1 MRTKVH
7 SLLFIFIFLCAV
19 GCENR
24 YHDEQFRIQV
34 QQLDSDLENRWS
46 TNGVAVISVEPNGPA
61 ARAHLE
67 EGELISYVVGEYS
80 LGSGG
85 NYRRAAKKAMHRDNN
100 LILRFA
106 DDRTVRLAVRRS
118 GDKTGLKVNGNTV
131 SEVKQGSPAANAN
144 IRIGDTIDAVID
156 ERKIRTIDDYKEAIE
171 EFTKHG
177 SKLTFRTTELAGVKI
192 AAVEALGELGDARA
206 VDPLM
211 DIVEQSGDLSL
222 RKPAVRSLARLVEFS
237 RSRSADATKR
247 VQAPRGEIEEGRLVA
262 LAQRYIKRAVE
273 PDQEIRRTC
282 IAILGVLKPHS
293 AIEVLTAVM
302 EDRGEVPGIRFQA
315 GLGLSQIGTDAVD
328 SLIVAFNRGDAN
340 VKDIA
345 ASALGNIGGVRSRDV
360 LIDALDS
367 LEELTIRLTIVDA
380 LARIGDAPAIRAL
393 QSQKERFQGESSLNT
408 FLNEVLAQ
416 LEAQTM

>member
-1 MRTKVH
+1 MLKKVQ
-7 SLLFIFIFLCAV
+7 SSLFIIVFLCAV

-24 YHDEQFRIQV
+24 YHDEQFKIQV

-46 TNGVAVISVEPNGPA
+46 TNGVVVISVEPNGPA
-61 ARAHLE
+61 AKAHLE

-85 NYRRAAKKAMHRDNN
+85 NYGRAAKKSMHEDNN
-100 LILRFA
+100 LILRFS
-106 DDRTVRLAVRRS
+106 DDRIVRLAVRRR
-118 GDKTGLKVNGNTV
+118 GDKIGLKVNGNAV
-131 SEVKQGSPAANAN
+131 SEVKGGSPAANAN
-144 IRIGDTIDAVID
+144 IQVGDSIDAVID
-156 ERKIRTIDDYKEAIE
+156 ERKIRTIDDYKEAID

-222 RKPAVRSLARLVEFS
+222 RKPAIRSLARLVEFS
-237 RSRSADATKR
+237 QSSADSTERIQTLREK
-247 VQAPRGEIEEGRLVA
+247 IDEGRLVA
-262 LAQRYIKRAVE
+262 LAQKYVKRAVE
-273 PDQEIRRTC
+273 ADQEIRRTC
-282 IAILGVLKPHS
+282 IAILGVLKPHT

-302 EDRGEVPGIRFQA
+302 EDSGEVPGIRFQA
-315 GLGLSQIGTDAVD
+315 GLGLSQIGADAVD
-328 SLIVAFNRGDAN
+328 SLIAAFSRGDAN

-345 ASALGNIGGVRSRDV
+345 ASALGNIGGARSRDV

-367 LEELTIRLTIVDA
+367 LDELTIRLTVVDA
-380 LARIGDAPAIRAL
+380 LAKIGDAPAIRAL

-408 FLNEVLAQ
+408 FLNEVLEQ
-416 LEAQTM
+416 LEARTM

>member
-7 SLLFIFIFLCAV
+7 SLHFIFIFLCAV

-85 NYRRAAKKAMHRDNN
+85 NYGRAAKKAMHEDNN

-144 IRIGDTIDAVID
+144 IRVGDTIDAVID

-237 RSRSADATKR
+237 RSSADATKR

-302 EDRGEVPGIRFQA
+302 EDSGEVPGIRFQA

-408 FLNEVLAQ
+408 FLNEVLRQ

>member
-1 MRTKVH
+1 MLKKVQ
-7 SLLFIFIFLCAV
+7 SSLFIFVFLCAV

-24 YHDEQFRIQV
+24 YHDEQFKIHV

-46 TNGVAVISVEPNGPA
+46 TNGVVVISVEPNGPA
-61 ARAHLE
+61 AKADLE

-80 LGSGG
+80 LRSGG
-85 NYRRAAKKAMHRDNN
+85 NYGRAAKKAMHEDNN
-100 LILRFA
+100 LILRFS
-106 DDRTVRLAVRRS
+106 DDRIVRLAVRRR
-118 GDKTGLKVNGNTV
+118 GDKIGLKVNGNAV
-131 SEVKQGSPAANAN
+131 SEVKGGSPAANAN
-144 IRIGDTIDAVID
+144 IQVGDSIDAVID
-156 ERKIRTIDDYKEAIE
+156 ERKIRTIDDYKEAID

-222 RKPAVRSLARLVEFS
+222 RKPAIRSLARLVEFS
-237 RSRSADATKR
+237 QSSAGSTERIQTLSEKI
-247 VQAPRGEIEEGRLVA
+247 GEGRLVA
-262 LAQRYIKRAVE
+262 LAQEYVKRAVE
-273 PDQEIRRTC
+273 ADQEIRRTC
-282 IAILGVLKPHS
+282 IAILGVLKPHT

-302 EDRGEVPGIRFQA
+302 EDSGEVPGIRFQA

-328 SLIVAFNRGDAN
+328 SLITAFNRGDAN

-345 ASALGNIGGVRSRDV
+345 ASALGNIGGARSRDV

-367 LEELTIRLTIVDA
+367 LDELTIRLTVVDA
-380 LARIGDAPAIRAL
+380 LAKIGDAPAIRAL

-408 FLNEVLAQ
+408 FLNEVLEQ
-416 LEAQTM
+416 LEARTM

>member
-1 MRTKVH
+1 MLVKIQ
-7 SLLFIFIFLCAV
+7 SFLVIVILVFAA

-46 TNGVAVISVEPNGPA
+46 TNGVVVISVESNGPA
-61 ARAHLE
+61 AEAQLE

-80 LGSGG
+80 LGSGR
-85 NYRRAAKKAMHRDNN
+85 NYGRAAKKSMHKDNN
-100 LILRFA
+100 LILRLT
-106 DDRTVRLAVRRS
+106 DDRIVRLAVRRS
-118 GDKTGLKVNGNTV
+118 GDKTGLKVDGNVV
-131 SEVKQGSPAANAN
+131 SEVKHGSPAANAN
-144 IRIGDTIDAVID
+144 IHVGDTIDAVID
-156 ERKIRTIDDYKEAIE
+156 ERKIRTIDDYKKAIE

-177 SKLTFRTTELAGVKI
+177 SKLTFRTTELAGVRI

-222 RKPAVRSLARLVEFS
+222 RKPAIRSLAHLVEFS
-237 RSRSADATKR
+237 QSSADSTERIQTLREKI
-247 VQAPRGEIEEGRLVA
+247 GEGRIVA
-262 LAQRYIKRAVE
+262 LAQEYVKRAVE
-273 PDQEIRRTC
+273 TDQEIRRTC
-282 IAILGVLKPHS
+282 IAILGVLKPHT

-302 EDRGEVPGIRFQA
+302 EDSGEVPGIRFQA
-315 GLGLSQIGTDAVD
+315 GLGLSQIGADAVD
-328 SLIVAFNRGDAN
+328 SLIAAFNRGDAN

-345 ASALGNIGGVRSRDV
+345 ASALGNIGGARSRDV

-367 LEELTIRLTIVDA
+367 LEELTIRLTVVDA
-380 LARIGDAPAIRAL
+380 LAKIGDAPAIRAL

-408 FLNEVLAQ
+408 FLNEVLEQ
-416 LEAQTM
+416 LEARTM